1 MKMQKQDFPP
11 LLTESLRPGPSE
23 SCRRRMCPKQDMN
36 WWQHEMLRSRSGE
49 ALIVHKGPRAAGE
62 GVFGSLSKDLRI
74 AKSQV
79 L

>member
-1 MKMQKQDFPP
+1 
-11 LLTESLRPGPSE
+11 
-23 SCRRRMCPKQDMN
+23 
-36 WWQHEMLRSRSGE
+36 MLRSPSGE